1 MAARNQG
8 KVEVSVM
15 GLVLLGVATVVA
27 TGVVFLFGI
36 YVGKSV
42 TEERLAAEQ
51 QVVRLEV
58 PGSPEPSR
66 SGEVEVTFWDRL
78 GNEEEPAAE
87 PTGEPEPTPTETTV
101 RVAPPGTA
109 PAPTPSVAPTAAPT
123 PVTPAAP
130 VAEPTRSALRGTY
143 QVQVQ
148 ALADRSSADRLARD
162 LRARGYEADVS
173 AAKVG
178 GQTLYRVRVGTF
190 ATENDAREVVAKLRR
205 EGYAGAFL
213 AAGGSE

>member
-1 MAARNQG
+1 
-8 KVEVSVM
+8 
-15 GLVLLGVATVVA
+15 
-27 TGVVFLFGI
+27 
-36 YVGKSV
+36 
-42 TEERLAAEQ
+42 Q

-78 GNEEEPAAE
+78 GKEEEEPVAE
-87 PTGEPEPTPTETTV
+87 ATGEPEATPTETTV
-101 RVAPPGTA
+101 RVAPPGATA
-109 PAPTPSVAPTAAPT
+109 VPAPSAAPTAAPVAVAPT
-123 PVTPAAP
+123 EPA
-130 VAEPTRSALRGTY
+130 AEPTPPSALRGTY

-148 ALADRSSADRLARD
+148 ALADRSGAERLSRQ
-162 LRARGYEADVS
+162 LRAKGYDTDIS
-173 AAKVG
+173 AAKVS
-178 GQTLYRVRVGTF
+178 GQTLYRVRVGSF